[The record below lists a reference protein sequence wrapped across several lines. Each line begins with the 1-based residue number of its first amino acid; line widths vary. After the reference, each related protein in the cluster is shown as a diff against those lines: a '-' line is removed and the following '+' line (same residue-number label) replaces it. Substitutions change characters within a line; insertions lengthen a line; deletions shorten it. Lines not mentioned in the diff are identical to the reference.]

1 MSLEIR
7 ILIGQRLAAHYEES
21 LAPMR
26 LHLVELL
33 ARFCVAEAKVE
44 FDRIRPRA

>member
-7 ILIGQRLAAHYEES
+7 ILIGQRLAALYEES
-21 LAPMR
+21 LAPMP

-33 ARFCVAEAKVE
+33 AGFCVAEAMAE
-44 FDRIRPRA
+44 YDRARTRT